1 MISYVTFF
9 DVFLIVTVISS
20 SITGIYRGFLS
31 ELISLFSWVLAFWAA
46 FNLDIYFYGNF
57 FSFVS
62 SEILQLWLTRLL
74 IILVVLI
81 TGSFVNKIFNSYLKL
96 KIPGNLFLGLSF
108 GFLRGLVF
116 VALIILV
123 IEDTPFYNNAWIQE
137 SILLGYAETISD
149 FFLNFLVQQN
159 VL

>member
-46 FNLDIYFYGNF
+46 FNLDIYFYGDF

-81 TGSFVNKIFNSYLKL
+81 SGSFVNKIFNSYLKL

-137 SILLGYAETISD
+137 SILLGYAEMISD

>member
-1 MISYVTFF
+1 MIPYVTFF

-46 FNLDIYFYGNF
+46 FNLDIYFYGDF

>member
-46 FNLDIYFYGNF
+46 FNLDIYFYGDF

-137 SILLGYAETISD
+137 SILLGYAEMISD

>member
-1 MISYVTFF
+1 MIAYVTFF

-137 SILLGYAETISD
+137 SILLGYAEMISD

>member
-74 IILVVLI
+74 IILVVII

-108 GFLRGLVF
+108 GFLWGLVF

>member
-46 FNLDIYFYGNF
+46 FNLDIYFYGDF

-81 TGSFVNKIFNSYLKL
+81 SGSFVNKIFNSYLKL

>member
-1 MISYVTFF
+1 MIAYVTFF

-46 FNLDIYFYGNF
+46 FNLDIYFYGDF

-137 SILLGYAETISD
+137 SILLGYAEMISD

>member
-1 MISYVTFF
+1 MIPYVTFF

-46 FNLDIYFYGNF
+46 FNLDIYFYGDF

-81 TGSFVNKIFNSYLKL
+81 SGSFVNKIFNSYLKL

-149 FFLNFLVQQN
+149 FFLNFLVQQI

>member
-1 MISYVTFF
+1 MIPYVTFF

-46 FNLDIYFYGNF
+46 FNLDIYFYGDF

-137 SILLGYAETISD
+137 SILLGYAEMISD

>member
-1 MISYVTFF
+1 MIPYVTFF

-46 FNLDIYFYGNF
+46 FNLDIYFYGDF

-81 TGSFVNKIFNSYLKL
+81 SGSFVNKIFNSYLKL